1 MYVYVYDDGMS
12 LTHRLQL
19 LLEESQYEQ
28 LAIRARN
35 EGRSVGSLVREAID
49 LTWPDP
55 GSVRRAAASVILNA
69 VPMDVPDVDGLKRE
83 LDAARAERFA

>member
-1 MYVYVYDDGMS
+1 MA

-28 LAIRARN
+28 LALRAQT

-55 GSVRRAAASVILNA
+55 GSTRRAAASVILNA
-69 VPMDVPDVDGLKRE
+69 EPMDVPDVDDLKRE
-83 LDAARAERFA
+83 LNAARAERFA